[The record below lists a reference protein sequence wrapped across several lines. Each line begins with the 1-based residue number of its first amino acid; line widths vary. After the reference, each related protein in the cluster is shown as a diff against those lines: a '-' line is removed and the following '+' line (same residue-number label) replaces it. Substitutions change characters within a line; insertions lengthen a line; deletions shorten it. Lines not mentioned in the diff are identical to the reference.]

1 VKIARKGGVQKMKRF
16 KKAAMIAV
24 VVIVVLV
31 AAVFLW
37 TVFDF
42 NGVKTFIT
50 G

>member
-1 VKIARKGGVQKMKRF
+1 MKQI
-16 KKAAMIAV
+16 KKAIMVA
-24 VVIVVLV
+24 VIVIAVLV

-37 TVFDF
+37 AVFDF

>member
-1 VKIARKGGVQKMKRF
+1 MKRI
-16 KKAAMIAV
+16 KKAAIIAM

-42 NGVKTFIT
+42 NGVKTFIA

>member
-1 VKIARKGGVQKMKRF
+1 MKRI
-16 KKAAMIAV
+16 KKVIMVAV

-37 TVFDF
+37 MVFDF

>member
-1 VKIARKGGVQKMKRF
+1 MKRI
-16 KKAAMIAV
+16 KKAVMVAM
-24 VVIVVLV
+24 VVIVVVV

-37 TVFDF
+37 MLLDF

>member
-1 VKIARKGGVQKMKRF
+1 MKRI
-16 KKAAMIAV
+16 KKAVMVAV
-24 VVIVVLV
+24 VVIVVVV

-37 TVFDF
+37 MLLDF

>member
-1 VKIARKGGVQKMKRF
+1 MKRI
-16 KKAAMIAV
+16 KKAIMVA
-24 VVIVVLV
+24 VIVIAVLV

-37 TVFDF
+37 AVFDF

>member
-1 VKIARKGGVQKMKRF
+1 MKQI
-16 KKAAMIAV
+16 KKAVMVAV
-24 VVIVVLV
+24 VVIVVVV

-37 TVFDF
+37 MLLDF

>member
-1 VKIARKGGVQKMKRF
+1 MKQI
-16 KKAAMIAV
+16 KKAIMVA
-24 VVIVVLV
+24 VIVIAVLV

-37 TVFDF
+37 AGFDF

>member
-1 VKIARKGGVQKMKRF
+1 MKRG
-16 KKAAMIAV
+16 KKTVMIIVAV
-24 VVIVVLV
+24 VVVVV

-37 TVFDF
+37 MLLDF

>member
-1 VKIARKGGVQKMKRF
+1 MKRI
-16 KKAAMIAV
+16 KKAIMFG
-24 VVIVVLV
+24 VIVIAVLV

-37 TVFDF
+37 AVFDF